1 MVENYVEQIE
11 LNGRRSHSKLLRQL
25 NSADRDRIKGR
36 LKDTFSVHL
45 NDENCWMATSVF
57 SNEVF

>member
-1 MVENYVEQIE
+1 MEQIE

-45 NDENCWMATSVF
+45 NDENWWMATSVF